1 MTIARKRKSQLD
13 ALREEYAPDKETHNG
28 ILYKYWMS
36 KRENPDYVMVKLIK
50 ELKEVDEMMAEE
62 KIIC

>member
-36 KRENPDYVMVKLIK
+36 ERKSRLCDGETN
-50 ELKEVDEMMAEE
+50 
-62 KIIC
+62 

>member
-13 ALREEYAPDKETHNG
+13 ALREEYAPDKDCMNG
-28 ILYKYWMS
+28 ILYKYWMN
-36 KRENPDYVMVKLIK
+36 KRETPDYVMLRRIK

-62 KIIC
+62 YN